1 MSISHC
7 ASRFPYLGE
16 HELAILLGQ
25 IRRNRPPD
33 SANALRQ
40 GIVGVLREI
49 GVIGAQELVV
59 HAPRVRRIGRFG
71 KSEHGFRHTADE
83 QVLLQQ
89 LDQAVVK
96 RRDSFPIKRLYQF
109 H

>member
-1 MSISHC
+1 M
-7 ASRFPYLGE
+7 
-16 HELAILLGQ
+16 
-25 IRRNRPPD
+25 
-33 SANALRQ
+33 
-40 GIVGVLREI
+40 
-49 GVIGAQELVV
+49 

>member
-1 MSISHC
+1 MRSAR
-7 ASRFPYLGE
+7 AS
-16 HELAILLGQ
+16 
-25 IRRNRPPD
+25 
-33 SANALRQ
+33 SAYF
-40 GIVGVLREI
+40 EKS
-49 GVIGAQELVV
+49 VIGAQELVV